1 MGHRPVWELLL
12 RYSGPAIASAVVGAS
27 YNLVDAIFVGFLGP
41 EALAA
46 LAVAHPLMSIYRS
59 IGMAIAVGASS
70 LISRSLGSG
79 KKDEVNRAAGNSI
92 SLFFIV
98 SALMTAVCL
107 PNLSALLRLFGADE
121 SVLPPAMS
129 YMTVETWFMAL
140 DFFLIVLAELAR
152 VQGSPV
158 IASAAMIVSGLVNS
172 IFDPILIWGFGPFP
186 AFGIAG
192 AALATSVGR
201 GIGAA
206 MIIIYLA
213 SGRSRYQLTPSHFL
227 PKPGIVAEIYRVGI
241 AMTVRVNA
249 ASVAQIITARTASSF
264 GVIPLAVVG
273 VLSRASGFAFQPCW
287 GIGQGML
294 PLVGYNFGARKKE
307 RVGEVVTK
315 AALVGFL
322 WGILCFAVAM
332 VFSPQVM
339 SLFGTEPEYLE
350 VAIPAFRIYSLGFF
364 SVGVQTILS
373 FFFQG
378 IGARAIISLVVS
390 SCRQLLFLIPFLL
403 ILPNML
409 GVTGLWAAHP
419 LSDIL
424 SIVFTLVLTGITFRS
439 LGIPFRLRAFVEP
452 VIPTRHE
459 QSPQAL
465 SEVEKTPSRSVVLD
479 RNEWVAFNRD
489 IRRLV
494 QAYETLLAR
503 KKAQK
508 TDVSISYRRMFCS
521 YCGTEGEIRDKYCR
535 ICGRNIDPQLV

>member
-1 MGHRPVWELLL
+1 
-12 RYSGPAIASAVVGAS
+12 VVGAS

-59 IGMAIAVGASS
+59 IGMAIAVGTSS
-70 LISRSLGSG
+70 LISRSLGAG
-79 KKDEVNRAAGNSI
+79 KKEEVNRAAGNSI

-98 SALMTAVCL
+98 CALMTAICL
-107 PNLSALLRLFGADE
+107 PNLSGLLQLFGAEE

-152 VQGSPV
+152 VQGNPK
-158 IASAAMIVSGLVNS
+158 IASAGMITSGLVNC

-213 SGRSRYQLTPSHFL
+213 SGRSLYRLRPSHFW
-227 PKPGIVAEIYRVGI
+227 PKPGIVVEIYRVGVSM
-241 AMTVRVNA
+241 AVRVNA
-249 ASVAQIITARTASSF
+249 ASVAQIIQSRTASYF

-273 VLSRASGFAFQPCW
+273 VLSRASSFAFQPAW

-294 PLVGYNFGARKKE
+294 PLVGYNSGARKKE
-307 RVGEVVTK
+307 RVGEIVTK
-315 AALVGFL
+315 ATLAGFL
-322 WGILCFAVAM
+322 WGFLCFAVAM
-332 VFSPQVM
+332 LFSPQAM
-339 SLFGTEPEYLE
+339 SLFGTEPEYLA

-378 IGARAIISLVVS
+378 IGARAIISLAVS

-403 ILPNML
+403 ILPNMF

-419 LSDIL
+419 VSDIL
-424 SIVFTLVLTGITFRS
+424 SIVFTLALTGITFRS
-439 LGIPFRLRAFVEP
+439 LGVKFRLRAFTEP
-452 VIPTRHE
+452 SMPAQHE
-459 QSPQAL
+459 QNP
-465 SEVEKTPSRSVVLD
+465 
-479 RNEWVAFNRD
+479 
-489 IRRLV
+489 
-494 QAYETLLAR
+494 
-503 KKAQK
+503 
-508 TDVSISYRRMFCS
+508 
-521 YCGTEGEIRDKYCR
+521 
-535 ICGRNIDPQLV
+535 